1 MPLKSIK
8 KILITAGPT
17 REMLDPVRFLSNLS
31 TGEMGYALAR
41 AAVRRGYGVTLV
53 SGPVAI
59 KPDPNIRFVP
69 VMSAFE
75 MQKACERLFPSQ
87 DALIMSAAVCDF
99 TAAKPRHHKIH
110 RTRTKTFL
118 LKQTPD
124 IVAGLARKKGRRI
137 VVGFCLETEN
147 WLSRAKEKMN
157 RKRLDGIVANYYGK
171 GYVPFGKRP
180 VTVGLIDAGGRVKIL
195 KNLSKSQLS
204 ENLLSWLDGLAQKK
218 Q

>member
-1 MPLKSIK
+1 
-8 KILITAGPT
+8 
-17 REMLDPVRFLSNLS
+17 MLDPVRFLSNLS

-41 AAVRRGYGVTLV
+41 AAVRRGHAVTLV

-59 KPDPNIRFVP
+59 KPDPNIRCIP
-69 VMSAFE
+69 VISALE

-137 VVGFCLETEN
+137 VIGFCLETEN
-147 WLSRAKEKMN
+147 WLARAKEKMN
-157 RKRLDGIVANYYGK
+157 RKHMDGIVANYYGR
-171 GYVPFGKRP
+171 GFVPFGKRS
-180 VTVGLIDAGGRVKIL
+180 VTVGLIDTGGNVKIL
-195 KNLSKSQLS
+195 KNLSKARLS
-204 ENLLSWLDGLAQKK
+204 ANLLSWLDRLAQEKRQK
-218 Q
+218 T